1 MLRNLRPALVLVV
14 LFTAV
19 TGLAFPLG
27 FVAVGHALLPFQS
40 GGSLI
45 ERGGKVV
52 GSAVVGQS
60 FSSDR
65 YFASR
70 PSATS
75 DADPKDP
82 TKTVPSPDN
91 AQASAGSNLAPT
103 SKTLVDRVT
112 ADAGKMGPGP
122 VPSDAVTTSASGLD
136 PHVTPANAE
145 RQVARVAAARKLP
158 EDQVR
163 GLLAEH
169 TAGRFLGFIGEPRV
183 NVLALNIALDNAG
196 TTGGKAENGNQVSR

>member
-1 MLRNLRPALVLVV
+1 MLRNLRPALALVV
-14 LFTAV
+14 LFTAL

-27 FVAVGHALLPFQS
+27 FVAIGHALLPFQS

-60 FSSDR
+60 FTSDR

-70 PSATS
+70 PSATT
-75 DADPKDP
+75 DTDPKDP
-82 TKTVPSPDN
+82 NKTVPSPDN
-91 AQASAGSNLAPT
+91 AQNSAGSNLGPT
-103 SKTLVDRVT
+103 AKALVDRVT
-112 ADAGKMGPGP
+112 GDAAKMGPGP

-136 PHVTPANAE
+136 PHVTPANAA
-145 RQVARVAAARKLP
+145 RQVARVAAARKLS

-163 GLLAEH
+163 TLLADH
-169 TAGRFLGFIGEPRV
+169 TSGRFLGFIGEPRV
-183 NVLALNIALDNAG
+183 NVLELNLALDDAAG
-196 TTGGKAENGNQVSR
+196 ANPSEQHQVSK